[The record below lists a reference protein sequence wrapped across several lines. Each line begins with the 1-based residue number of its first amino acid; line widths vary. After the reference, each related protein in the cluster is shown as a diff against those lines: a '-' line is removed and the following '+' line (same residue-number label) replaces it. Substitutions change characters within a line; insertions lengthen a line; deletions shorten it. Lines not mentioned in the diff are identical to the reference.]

1 MIIVILTSVAWGDAL
16 VARLGSLYLI
26 VAPTIHQPTGSLPT
40 KFTATHHS
48 SNGYPQDL
56 KPVENTYVRFS
67 LRERKTAHKVRL
79 WSIRLPPQCPNKDIR
94 KSKERDVR
102 GGVSDVNSILCTSF
116 HPYHLPPHKHYVR
129 LMIINKIWCGLTALP
144 SASHESPRLK
154 LKQLLAERRRADQ
167 GNTEQTNTQHSTEQN
182 RKQRN
187 TQQSTEQISASSSC
201 QPRSALLQSLP
212 ASPHPSP
219 LW

>member
-67 LRERKTAHKVRL
+67 LRERKTAHKERL

-102 GGVSDVNSILCTSF
+102 GGISDVNSILCTSF
-116 HPYHLPPHKHYVR
+116 HPYHLPRQAYDHQQD
-129 LMIINKIWCGLTALP
+129 LMRTHCAAVCLSREPQAEVEAAPGRATQSRPREHRAEEHTTQHRAEQKRDFDLIFMFCFASTENENIIQSIRQDP
-144 SASHESPRLK
+144 SLASHV
-154 LKQLLAERRRADQ
+154 
-167 GNTEQTNTQHSTEQN
+167 TF
-182 RKQRN
+182 
-187 TQQSTEQISASSSC
+187 
-201 QPRSALLQSLP
+201 
-212 ASPHPSP
+212 
-219 LW
+219 

>member
-1 MIIVILTSVAWGDAL
+1 MMIIVILTSVAWGDAL

-79 WSIRLPPQCPNKDIR
+79 
-94 KSKERDVR
+94 
-102 GGVSDVNSILCTSF
+102 
-116 HPYHLPPHKHYVR
+116 
-129 LMIINKIWCGLTALP
+129 
-144 SASHESPRLK
+144 
-154 LKQLLAERRRADQ
+154 
-167 GNTEQTNTQHSTEQN
+167 
-182 RKQRN
+182 
-187 TQQSTEQISASSSC
+187 
-201 QPRSALLQSLP
+201 
-212 ASPHPSP
+212 
-219 LW
+219 